1 MKTIEVKL
9 SATGLPSLPLGRTL
23 GRINTRKLDGF
34 TEADLCN
41 HASQDEA
48 LAANDAA
55 RYAKLTR
62 TRLGLT
68 QQQFAHYT
76 DIPIDSIRNW
86 EQGKRSPTGAAKTLF
101 KIFNRAPEMALS
113 TLR

>member
-1 MKTIEVKL
+1 MKTIDVKFDV
-9 SATGLPSLPLGRTL
+9 TGMPVLPV
-23 GRINTRKLDGF
+23 GRINKIKVDSFNEVALS
-34 TEADLCN
+34 N
-41 HASQDEA
+41 HASQDEV

-76 DIPIDSIRNW
+76 EIPIDSIRNW
-86 EQGKRSPTGAAKTLF
+86 EQGKRSPTGAAKALF
-101 KIFNRAPEMALS
+101 KIFNRAPEMALGA
-113 TLR
+113 LR